1 MGLREIQTQPA
12 GQLCGCVGFEQGKG
26 AMQAVMPLALLQ
38 LTAAEVRRVEQAE
51 AARGQLVDTL
61 DRLKQRV
68 ANVE

>member
-1 MGLREIQTQPA
+1 
-12 GQLCGCVGFEQGKG
+12 
-26 AMQAVMPLALLQ
+26 MQAVMPLALLQ